1 MSQLQLFDRQGPQAK
16 HALDICAARH
26 RGAPT
31 SIEAHERVRS
41 RKAAVRLEV
50 LRFII
55 KRDYDGA
62 TIEEVSSALKLR
74 YTTCS
79 ARCAEL
85 KADGLIHATYRRRRT
100 SSGATAAVL
109 MATEVVTHG

>member
-1 MSQLQLFDRQGPQAK
+1 MTQLQLFDRRGPQAK
-16 HALDICAARH
+16 HALDVCAARH

-31 SIEAHERVRS
+31 SIEAHERVRE
-41 RKAAVRLEV
+41 RKAAVRSEV
-50 LRFII
+50 LRFIT
-55 KRDYDGA
+55 RRGVEGA
-62 TIEEVSSALKLR
+62 TIEESATALKLR

-85 KADGLIHATYRRRRT
+85 KVDGLIYATHRRRRT

-109 MATEVVTHG
+109 MATEGTTHD